1 MLAAIK
7 NRRVRERQMVDST
20 LFNHTYDDETTERLR
35 QILVPSKTRQTAP
48 DMAFGVFIGY
58 TIDAEADDN
67 DAFRAKCMTQ
77 MEADIKAAIP
87 YIEKKVADL
96 KLGMHSYYF
105 YFLPFNNAEEDKKQ
119 IMDELLLGGVD

>member
-1 MLAAIK
+1 
-7 NRRVRERQMVDST
+7 
-20 LFNHTYDDETTERLR
+20 
-35 QILVPSKTRQTAP
+35 
-48 DMAFGVFIGY
+48 
-58 TIDAEADDN
+58 
-67 DAFRAKCMTQ
+67 MTQ